1 MKRSRP
7 PRPRVKLNRDAAWE
21 LLDRQGMSRK
31 NPARRSGLSS
41 EYLFLSVPH
50 RRPTRQPRLCHLR
63 AGQATQLHHGDSSPQ
78 HRQGG
83 HREQEHML
91 R

>member
-31 NPARRSGLSS
+31 NPARRSGLYS
-41 EYLFLSVPH
+41 EYLSQLMNGIRSRYTPLCTNNDNDYQTNG
-50 RRPTRQPRLCHLR
+50 PGLLPRLIFWGR
-63 AGQATQLHHGDSSPQ
+63 VRG
-78 HRQGG
+78 
-83 HREQEHML
+83 
-91 R
+91 